1 LKSSDKCAKK
11 SLWLRFILLPLIFLL
26 CGAVFPAGI
35 AAAERPD
42 ELDRAR
48 DPLLGELSDA
58 RIIELGQRMYREG
71 ILPSGEVMEAYIH
84 EDILVDSRAFSC
96 SSCHLRAG
104 LGSVEGGVVTPPT
117 TGRKLYQPYT
127 RPPSLNDVAEKAGYY
142 TYAKTIIQRPAY
154 TRETLKTAL
163 RSGVDPAG
171 IEFNLVMPRYPLD
184 DTDLAI
190 LVRYLELLSDDYS
203 PGASQS
209 LLKFATIIT
218 DDVNAADREALLSPL
233 RQFVANQNKQVD
245 MYRDFLKFGY
255 KPTGDMKNS
264 FRNATLSV
272 WELKGAAET
281 WEQQLEDYYQ
291 QEPVFAVLGG
301 ISNQSWQ
308 PIDEFCE
315 ARQLPCLYPITNFP
329 VVSSSTWYTYYLNKG
344 YYQEGETLARYLL
357 LQQTR
362 EGAAPG
368 RLVQLVEES
377 AVGQAL
383 AAGFNQT
390 RQMLGLPAVPTVY
403 FNAQQAQNSQTMA
416 ELVADSDPDTILLF
430 GGANMLPALPA
441 LAALHQGQARLYLS
455 STALAADSLKIP
467 DSLRPQVFLTFPYR
481 LKPFIGDEQGMGIL
495 ARVPIE
501 TTYTALG
508 RSRVASLTAIMLNQS
523 VMQGLRLLYDNL
535 YRDHLIDTMSMQ
547 MDQTVF
553 DYERISFGIGQRY
566 ASKGCYVIQLG
577 TGPEP
582 ELLPR
587 STWIV
592 Q

>member
-1 LKSSDKCAKK
+1 MKLKYKRLKKSSGLC
-11 SLWLRFILLPLIFLL
+11 FILFLL
-26 CGAVFPAGI
+26 VFLVPGAVLPAG
-35 AAAERPD
+35 ASATERPV
-42 ELDRAR
+42 ELDRDR
-48 DPLLGELSDA
+48 DPLLGELSDE
-58 RIIELGQRMYREG
+58 RVMELGERMYRDG

-104 LGSVEGGVVTPPT
+104 LGSVEGGVVTPPS
-117 TGRKLYQPYT
+117 TGRKLYRPYT

-154 TRETLKTAL
+154 TRESLKSAL

-171 IEFNLVMPRYPLD
+171 IEFNLVMPRYPLED
-184 DTDLAI
+184 RDLAI

-203 PGASQS
+203 PGASQT

-218 DDVNAADREALLSPL
+218 DDVSTADREALLTPL
-233 RQFVANQNKQVD
+233 RRFVVNQNKQVD

-264 FRNATLSV
+264 FRNATLNL
-272 WELKGAAET
+272 WELKGAPET
-281 WEQQLEDYYQ
+281 WEKQLQDYYQ

-301 ISNQSWQ
+301 ISYQNWQ
-308 PIDEFCE
+308 PIHEFCE
-315 ARQLPCLYPITNFP
+315 SRQLPCLYPITNLP

-344 YYQEGETLARYLL
+344 YYQEGETLARYLR
-357 LQQTR
+357 QQQAPQ
-362 EGAAPG
+362 EAAFN
-368 RLVQLVEES
+368 RMVQLVENTE
-377 AVGQAL
+377 VGRAL

-390 RQMLGLPAVPTVY
+390 RQMLNLPEVPAVY
-403 FNAQQAQNSQTMA
+403 FDAQQAQNPQTLA
-416 ELVADSDPDTILLF
+416 ALVADFDPDNLLLF
-430 GGANMLPALPA
+430 GGADVLPGLPA

-467 DSLRPQVFLTFPYR
+467 DALRPQVFLTFPFR
-481 LKPFIGDEQGMGIL
+481 LKPFVGDEQGMGIL

-508 RSRVASLTAIMLNQS
+508 KSRVASLTAIMLKQS

-535 YRDHLIDTMSMQ
+535 YRDHLIDTLSMQ

-577 TGPEP
+577 AGPEP

-587 STWIV
+587 STWII